1 MINDKTESLEDLE
14 LEQIRAPE
22 DLVSNYLSES
32 TSVVN

>member
-1 MINDKTESLEDLE
+1 MTNDKTESLEDSE
-14 LEQIRAPE
+14 LEQIRAP